1 MTGLH
6 RLMTQQGAQ
15 DLINAA
21 LADPTVDLA
30 VPLTM
35 SLVLREGLRATALRE
50 VSRANYHPA
59 VGEAPGSL
67 TYRAGHRILLVTLS
81 PESELLL
88 SAYLDR

>member
-1 MTGLH
+1 MTGPH
-6 RLMTQQGAQ
+6 RLMAQQEIR

-21 LADPTVDLA
+21 LADPMVDLA

-35 SLVLREGLRATALRE
+35 SLVFREGLRATVLTE

-67 TYRAGHRILLVTLS
+67 TYRAGHRILAVTLS

-88 SAYLDR
+88 SAYLER